1 MEIIMH
7 RYKEMDLED
16 STVINGFPS
25 TSLINSIVASYLV
38 NVLNLDQICGLD
50 SDEFPPVSM
59 IYDSK
64 PKFPARIYA
73 DEKAKIVVFLSEF
86 TPYPPMARNVAKT
99 VLSFAEEAGCSRII
113 SPETQILDEDGFKL
127 FGIGSTD
134 AARKELEQLE
144 IEQLIHSMI
153 PGVSGVLLNEGK
165 IRDLK
170 VLVPIAQ
177 KGNNISD
184 ARIAAHVIEMI
195 DKLIPTIRIDLE
207 PLYNEAENVE
217 KHLTSLRKQAAK
229 PADDHYG
236 MYR

>member
-1 MEIIMH
+1 MNI
-7 RYKEMDLED
+7 
-16 STVINGFPS
+16 G
-25 TSLINSIVASYLV
+25 
-38 NVLNLDQICGLD
+38 QICGLD

-86 TPYPPMARNVAKT
+86 TPHPPMARNVANT
-99 VLSFAEEAGCSRII
+99 VLSFAEESGCSRII
-113 SPETQILDEDGFKL
+113 SPETQILDDDGPKL

-144 IEQLIHSMI
+144 IEPLIHSMI
-153 PGVSGVLLNEGK
+153 PGISGVLLNEGK
-165 IRDLK
+165 IRGLK

-177 KGNNISD
+177 KSSNISD
-184 ARIAAHVIEMI
+184 ARTAAHVIEMI
-195 DKLIPTIRIDLE
+195 NKLIHTINIDLE

-217 KHLTSLRKQAAK
+217 KHLTVLRKQAAK
-229 PADDHYG
+229 PTDDHYG